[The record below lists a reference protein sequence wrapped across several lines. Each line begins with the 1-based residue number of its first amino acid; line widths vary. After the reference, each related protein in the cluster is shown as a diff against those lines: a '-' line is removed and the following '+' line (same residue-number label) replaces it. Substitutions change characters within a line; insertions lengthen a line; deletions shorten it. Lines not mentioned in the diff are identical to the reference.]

1 MTAAR
6 TATGPETRPPSS
18 EPPLASAGAGTAA
31 ATGASLTALAW
42 MAFFMADVRDGLGPF
57 LATYLQA
64 QRIDQTMIGL
74 VLTAGG
80 LAGMAA
86 TPLAGA
92 FVDRTRS
99 KRALVAVAAL
109 LVLGASALAF
119 STRSSGMLIFSQVL
133 TGTAGAVLAAAL
145 AAITL
150 GLARSGGLRHQ
161 TGRNEAYSHAG
172 NIVSALGAAAFAHW
186 LGAPWMLVVMTA
198 MAVGALFSLKA
209 IRPAD
214 IDHVAARGGEGEQGD
229 APAAPA
235 KAPVGNDP
243 RAVAPEGLRAFL
255 GHRALWCFGLAC
267 ALFHLGNAAML
278 PLLNQR
284 LAATVP
290 DSSPLLWTGI
300 AIVVAQL
307 TMVPVALWVSRSRR
321 LDLQVFIYIAIFA
334 LPVRGMIAWAIPDAW
349 ANIPVQI
356 LDGIAAGALGV
367 ATPLMVERYV
377 RGSGRYNT
385 ALGLVMTMQGV
396 GAAMSPAVA
405 NTVVGAGGHFGLAF
419 AVLAGCALLALP
431 AFWMAQR
438 AAATQ
443 QRGAA
448 ARPAGAAVPA

>member
-6 TATGPETRPPSS
+6 TPTGSEPRPSSS
-18 EPPLASAGAGTAA
+18 EPPSASAGATAA
-31 ATGASLTALAW
+31 ASGASLTALAW

-119 STRSSGMLIFSQVL
+119 STRSSGMLIVSQVL

-145 AAITL
+145 AALTL
-150 GLARSGGLRHQ
+150 GLARSSGLRHQ

-198 MAVGALFSLKA
+198 MAVGALACLRA
-209 IRPAD
+209 IRPGD
-214 IDHVAARGGEGEQGD
+214 IDHVAARGGD
-229 APAAPA
+229 AEPAAPA
-235 KAPVGNDP
+235 PSASPNDP

-255 GHRALWCFGLAC
+255 RHRPLWCFGLAC

-307 TMVPVALWVSRSRR
+307 TMVPVALWVSRSRKW
-321 LDLQVFIYIAIFA
+321 DLQVFIYIAICA

-349 ANIPVQI
+349 ANIPVQV

-443 QRGAA
+443 QRSAA
-448 ARPAGAAVPA
+448 AHPAGAAVPA